1 MYANSRPSPPDP
13 EAYLAPR
20 SVSPV
25 SSHSR
30 GAPVT
35 VTRSEKFTAMWM
47 VSPITYV
54 PVRFGDETDTTMG
67 GVSTATRAEPP
78 SERGE
83 PGGGRSAFACIPVAF
98 SAIEPP
104 GPARR
109 ACAPTYSSTAASR
122 SAAATSYRNTSVSV
136 PLPEAYRAAPP
147 VLSRSSSGPHA
158 RTGASNVTS
167 MSIAAPGPCGPP
179 VAFVVTF
186 ATDAVDVRI
195 SWTPSST
202 IAATRA

>member
-1 MYANSRPSPPDP
+1 MSPSDTVYANSRLFSPDP
-13 EAYLAPR
+13 EAYRAPR

-35 VTRSEKFTAMWM
+35 VTRSEKFTAMWR
-47 VSPITYV
+47 VLPIPYV
-54 PVRFGDETDTTMG
+54 PVRFGDETDSTAG
-67 GVSTATRAEPP
+67 GVSIAMRPEPP
-78 SERGE
+78 SEPGE

-109 ACAPTYSSTAASR
+109 AFTPEYSSASASR

-136 PLPEAYRAAPP
+136 PLP
-147 VLSRSSSGPHA
+147 L
-158 RTGASNVTS
+158 
-167 MSIAAPGPCGPP
+167 
-179 VAFVVTF
+179 
-186 ATDAVDVRI
+186 
-195 SWTPSST
+195 W
-202 IAATRA
+202 